1 MKYGKI
7 NHVGIVVKDWNEA
20 SDRYGRLLGIK
31 HWYEI
36 VTDEGSFDM
45 RYRGE
50 KKNSQ
55 VRIFYGGKGT
65 TKIELIE
72 TSGDK
77 NIYDR
82 FYEKHGEAVHHVMYM
97 TKDLDKTIR
106 EFSDNG
112 FQVLQDAT
120 FTSNGARIRYAY
132 MGKDEDSL
140 IFEFVECSL
149 TKSIKKGDMPFE
161 MQIGALTG
169 SYKKVK

>member
-1 MKYGKI
+1 
-7 NHVGIVVKDWNEA
+7 
-20 SDRYGRLLGIK
+20 
-31 HWYEI
+31 
-36 VTDEGSFDM
+36 M

-50 KKNSQ
+50 KKNSK

-97 TKDLDKTIR
+97 TKDLDKTVR

-120 FTSNGARIRYAY
+120 ITGYRVQKNWITVISHKKISQNDIDKSTS
-132 MGKDEDSL
+132 SL
-140 IFEFVECSL
+140 WNKINLYIVQNL
-149 TKSIKKGDMPFE
+149 KRD
-161 MQIGALTG
+161 
-169 SYKKVK
+169 

>member
-1 MKYGKI
+1 
-7 NHVGIVVKDWNEA
+7 
-20 SDRYGRLLGIK
+20 
-31 HWYEI
+31 
-36 VTDEGSFDM
+36 M

-50 KKNSQ
+50 MKNSK

-77 NIYDR
+77 NIYER

-97 TKDLDKTIR
+97 TKDLDKTVR

-120 FTSNGARIRYAY
+120 FTGYRVQNN
-132 MGKDEDSL
+132 
-140 IFEFVECSL
+140 
-149 TKSIKKGDMPFE
+149 
-161 MQIGALTG
+161 
-169 SYKKVK
+169 